1 MSKLLF
7 WEHSFNDE
15 HTNDL
20 QPYVQFATL
29 DVDLF
34 FLSESNAYELT
45 EKCGRERL
53 TEKHIDRCQH
63 HLIFF

>member
-1 MSKLLF
+1 MF

-29 DVDLF
+29 DVDF
-34 FLSESNAYELT
+34 FISL
-45 EKCGRERL
+45 
-53 TEKHIDRCQH
+53 
-63 HLIFF
+63 